1 MIFKIF
7 ISHLLHAKYVTLGLK
22 IHEICNVYWMW
33 WDYQNFEMDSL
44 LKINLNN
51 QIQAYLWK
59 YSDAS
64 SK

>member
-1 MIFKIF
+1 MQLWGEK
-7 ISHLLHAKYVTLGLK
+7 SMKS
-22 IHEICNVYWMW
+22 VYWMW